1 MEDNPFR
8 VQAKIIN
15 NPSKINDLLNIN
27 INENI
32 IGRHEFNKGHTIG
45 NDLQQKVKK
54 MEKVRDAH
62 S

>member
-32 IGRHEFNKGHTIG
+32 IGRHEFNKGHTTG
-45 NDLQQKVKK
+45 NDLQQKSEENGEGIK
-54 MEKVRDAH
+54 
-62 S
+62 SL

>member
-32 IGRHEFNKGHTIG
+32 ISRHEFNKGYTIG
-45 NDLQQKVKK
+45 NDLQQESGENGEGIK
-54 MEKVRDAH
+54 
-62 S
+62 SL